1 MVSYRVVKNFHD
13 RQDYNRLY
21 RVGND
26 YPRVGVALNGHR
38 VEQLLSGGYIEEV
51 KEEIPFEPEVF
62 TAEKLSSMTIA
73 QITALAQEYGYT
85 ITKSLKAEI
94 IDEFMSQWG

>member
-1 MVSYRVVKNFHD
+1 MVSYKVVKNFND
-13 RQDYNRLY
+13 RFDYNRRYL
-21 RVGND
+21 VGND
-26 YPRVGVALNGHR
+26 FPRQGLKVSGQR
-38 VEQLLSGGYIEEV
+38 IEQLIGGGYIEEL

-94 IDEFMSQWG
+94 IDEFMSQQ